1 MAEQDNI
8 ADNSADNIAD
18 NSADNIA
25 DKDGGGRAQP
35 RALTLGALPG
45 NAYGPAGEPAR
56 AHVLFDVRARSAG
69 RGGRPPLNLSLALD
83 RSGSMEGAPLEYV
96 KRACA
101 YVVDLLEPGDFLSVV
116 AFGEDADVVLPARR
130 VTNKALLKD
139 YIQRLQTGSKTNL
152 LEGLLAAC
160 RQIASVKTPGTLNR
174 VLLLSDGGP
183 TAGDRDFASI
193 VGQAG
198 EQKARGITVTTLGL
212 GPDYDEALLSGIARR
227 TGGNFYDVTRPELI
241 PDVFRR
247 ELDALV
253 RVSARNLR
261 LRLLLARGVS
271 VRQVYGRQPTLGART
286 AEASLSDI
294 EQGTGLASLW
304 ELEAAPRPAGTYR
317 LAVAELLYDDALLG
331 RPERATADVV
341 MEFTGDRM
349 RIGVGAD
356 PRTEAELEVARAAR
370 ALDKCLR
377 TPPAGDADGAG
388 RAAAL
393 REMDR
398 AKTLLLE
405 QGRLAQAQQITQAMQ
420 EVGGGG
426 SVGKTLTGAVFA
438 LDQGRTR

>member
-1 MAEQDNI
+1 MMEYDNI
-8 ADNSADNIAD
+8 TER
-18 NSADNIA
+18 
-25 DKDGGGRAQP
+25 DGAGGAQVGGVQA
-35 RALTLGALPG
+35 RALTLSALPA

-56 AHVLFDVRARSAG
+56 AYVLFDVRARASGHGA
-69 RGGRPPLNLSLALD
+69 RLPLNLSLALD

-101 YVVDLLEPGDFLSVV
+101 YVVDLLEPDDFLSVV

-139 YIQRLQTGSKTNL
+139 YIQRIQTGHTTNL
-152 LEGLLAAC
+152 SEGLLVAC

-212 GPDYDEALLSGIARR
+212 GPDYDEELLSGIARR
-227 TGGNFYDVTRPELI
+227 AGGNFYDVARPELI
-241 PDVFRR
+241 PDIFRR
-247 ELDALV
+247 ELDVLA

-271 VRQVYGRQPTLGART
+271 VRQVYGRQPVLGPRT
-286 AEASLSDI
+286 GEASLSDV
-294 EQGTGLASLW
+294 EQGTGLVSLW
-304 ELEAAPRPAGTYR
+304 ELEAVPRPAGSYR
-317 LAVAELLYDDALLG
+317 LAVAELLYDDALTG
-331 RPERATADVV
+331 RAERATADVV
-341 MEFTGDRM
+341 MEFTADRM
-349 RIGVGAD
+349 QIGVGAEA
-356 PRTEAELEVARAAR
+356 RAEAELALARTAR

-377 TPPAGDADGAG
+377 AFPVGDADGVD

-398 AKTLLLE
+398 TKTLLLE

-426 SVGKTLTGAVFA
+426 SIGKTLTGVIFA
-438 LDQGRTR
+438 LNQGRTR